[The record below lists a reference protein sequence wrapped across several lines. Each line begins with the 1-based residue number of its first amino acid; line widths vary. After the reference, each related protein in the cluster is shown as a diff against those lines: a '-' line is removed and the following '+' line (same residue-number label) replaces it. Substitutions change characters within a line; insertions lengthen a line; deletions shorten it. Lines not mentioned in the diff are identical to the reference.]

1 MNCKVRADFPT
12 PPLPTMITLWR
23 TRDVWLLFLPEAMTL
38 ACRGQEE
45 DTGDIRR
52 PAGTRRMDGM
62 GENRLRPVGTCRNR
76 KRQANTGRNEQGRD
90 QRGQE
95 ETSRERTRAGR
106 TG

>member
-1 MNCKVRADFPT
+1 MNCRVRADFPT

-52 PAGTRRMDGM
+52 PAGTRRMGGM
-62 GENRLRPVGTCRNR
+62 GENRLRPVGTHRDK
-76 KRQANTGRNEQGRD
+76 KRQANKGRNE
-90 QRGQE
+90 
-95 ETSRERTRAGR
+95 
-106 TG
+106 